1 MDKAFL
7 ETLVYLHTKDL
18 YSWAFY
24 NTLRTDIA
32 EDLVQETFLTALEK
46 IDQLKEDSSSKTW
59 LFSILDLKIIDFYR
73 TKLNSNGLPQT
84 NELPIFF
91 NQQKTWYSHKKPQV
105 WHQNEKDVLK
115 DEEFQFILTRC
126 LETLP
131 ENWQTCVKLKY
142 LSEKKGE
149 NIWQEMGINTTHFWQ
164 IVHRAKL
171 KLRNC
176 IETHWLKK

>member
-18 YSWAFY
+18 YSWAFH
-24 NTLRTDIA
+24 NTFRTDIA

-46 IDQLKEDSSSKTW
+46 THQLKEDSSPKTW
-59 LFSILDLKIIDFYR
+59 LFSILNLKIIDFYR
-73 TKLNSNGLPQT
+73 EKLNSDNSAKING
-84 NELPIFF
+84 LPIFF
-91 NQQKTWYSHKKPQV
+91 NQQKTWYSHKKPQA
-105 WHQNEKDVLK
+105 WHKDEKEVLN
-115 DEEFQFILTRC
+115 DEEFQFILKRC

-131 ENWQTCVKLKY
+131 ENWQTCVKLKH
-142 LSEKKGE
+142 LSEKKDE
-149 NIWQEMGINTTHFWQ
+149 NIWQEVGINTTNFWQ